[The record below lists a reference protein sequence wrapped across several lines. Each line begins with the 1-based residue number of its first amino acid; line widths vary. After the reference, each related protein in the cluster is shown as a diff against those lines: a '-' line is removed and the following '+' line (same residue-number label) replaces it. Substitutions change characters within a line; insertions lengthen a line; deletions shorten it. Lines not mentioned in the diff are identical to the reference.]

1 MPKKLDDKLMLTDII
16 THLKDIMTLSGMAL
30 KESSC
35 PKMRTLITETS
46 GKVAENQFAVFQ
58 YMSKAGMY
66 PVHNADPKLVKQA
79 VETFS
84 DI

>member
-1 MPKKLDDKLMLTDII
+1 MPKQLNDKLMLTDII

-30 KESSC
+30 KESDC
-35 PKMRTLITETS
+35 PKMRALITAAS

-58 YMSKAGMY
+58 YMNKTGMY
-66 PVHNADPKLVKQA
+66 PIHNADPKLVKQA

-84 DI
+84 NI